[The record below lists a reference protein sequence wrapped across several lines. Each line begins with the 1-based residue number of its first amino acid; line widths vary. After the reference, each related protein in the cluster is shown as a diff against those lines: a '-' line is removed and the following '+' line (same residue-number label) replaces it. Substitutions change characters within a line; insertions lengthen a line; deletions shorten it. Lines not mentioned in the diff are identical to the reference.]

1 MVRKAE
7 EVYRAVLALDEKEQK
22 RLLKMLNATPYGGF
36 ATPELDQY
44 WAEEA
49 ERRIDELERGDVTP
63 IPLEEVLRE
72 AQARL
77 FRS

>member
-1 MVRKAE
+1 MSRLGASLEARE
-7 EVYRAVLALDEKEQK
+7 ELQVLASGQI
-22 RLLKMLNATPYGGF
+22 RI
-36 ATPELDQY
+36 DQRVV
-44 WAEEA
+44 AEVA

-77 FRS
+77 SRS